1 MKEWFLDELVVISGE
16 EGIMELF
23 QPKFILCPTDFSEPA
38 TLALQYGMKFAD
50 CFGARL
56 MILYADP
63 FSPPPYFTSG
73 QVEDLS
79 KEIERSKGTA
89 RQYLTRYVKEHVGDL
104 AERAEALV
112 VQNEPVPAIVNA
124 VEQGGADLIVMGT
137 HGRSDFRRLLLG
149 SVAEKILHETDRPVL
164 TVREKR
170 KGGTASKVSI
180 QHVLCPI
187 NYTEVA
193 SKALEHAVAVSKCF
207 GAELLVLHVIEP
219 PAAEVTDQ
227 DEHARLCSWIPN
239 ESRARCSLKEIVR
252 RGDAAEQII
261 EMASS
266 TACDIIVL
274 GAQHKRFSDTTV
286 IGTTTVRVTRH
297 ASCPVLTVIRK

>member
-1 MKEWFLDELVVISGE
+1 MDTFE
-16 EGIMELF
+16 
-23 QPKFILCPTDFSEPA
+23 PKFILCPTDFSELA
-38 TLALQYGMKFAD
+38 TLALRYGMRLAD
-50 CFGARL
+50 CFSARL

-79 KEIERSKGTA
+79 KEIERSKGRA
-89 RQYLTRYVKEHVGDL
+89 RKYLIRYVKEHVGDL
-104 AERAEALV
+104 PTTAEVVV
-112 VQNEPVPAIVNA
+112 VQNEPVPAILDA
-124 VEQGGADLIVMGT
+124 AEQRDAGLIVMGT
-137 HGRSDFRRLLLG
+137 HGRSDFRRFLLG

-164 TVREKR
+164 TVREKKR
-170 KGGTASKVSI
+170 GEAASKISI

-193 SKALEHAVAVSKCF
+193 FKALEHAVAISKCF
-207 GAELLVLHVIEP
+207 GAKLLVLHVVES
-219 PAAEVTDQ
+219 PAADVTDQ
-227 DEHARLCSWIPN
+227 GEHARLCSWIPDD
-239 ESRARCSLKEIVR
+239 SRARCSLKEIIR

-266 TACDIIVL
+266 IACDIIVL

-286 IGTTTVRVTRH
+286 IGTTTLRVTRH
-297 ASCPVLTVIRK
+297 APCPVLTIVHK

>member
-1 MKEWFLDELVVISGE
+1 
-16 EGIMELF
+16 METF
-23 QPKFILCPTDFSEPA
+23 EPKFILCPTDFSELA
-38 TLALQYGMKFAD
+38 TLAIRYGMRLAD

-56 MILYADP
+56 MVLYADP

-73 QVEDLS
+73 QVENLF

-89 RQYLTRYVKEHVGDL
+89 REYLIRYVKEHAGNLPETEMV
-104 AERAEALV
+104 V
-112 VQNEPVPAIVNA
+112 VQNEPVPAIMTA
-124 VEQGGADLIVMGT
+124 AEQGNAGLIVMGT
-137 HGRSDFRRLLLG
+137 HGRSNFRRFLLG

-170 KGGTASKVSI
+170 SGGTASKVSI

-193 SKALEHAVAVSKCF
+193 FKALEHAVAVSKCF
-207 GAELLVLHVIEP
+207 GAELLVLHVIESR
-219 PAAEVTDQ
+219 AADVTDQ
-227 DEHARLCSWIPN
+227 GEHARLCSWIPD
-239 ESRARCSLKEIVR
+239 ETRARCTLKEIIR
-252 RGDAAEQII
+252 RGNAAEQII

-266 TACDIIVL
+266 AACDIIVL

-286 IGTTTVRVTRH
+286 IGTTTLRVTRH
-297 ASCPVLTVIRK
+297 APCPVLTVVHK

>member
-1 MKEWFLDELVVISGE
+1 
-16 EGIMELF
+16 METF
-23 QPKFILCPTDFSEPA
+23 EPKFILCPTDFSELA
-38 TLALQYGMKFAD
+38 TLALRYGMRFAN

-56 MILYADP
+56 MVLYADP

-79 KEIERSKGTA
+79 KEIERSKGRA
-89 RQYLTRYVKEHVGDL
+89 REYLIRYVKEHVGDL
-104 AERAEALV
+104 PETAEMVV
-112 VQNEPVPAIVNA
+112 VQNEPVPAIMGA
-124 VEQGGADLIVMGT
+124 AEQGSADLIVMGT
-137 HGRSDFRRLLLG
+137 HGRSDFRRFLLG

-164 TVREKR
+164 TVREKGS
-170 KGGTASKVSI
+170 GGTASKVSV
-180 QHVLCPI
+180 QQVLCPV

-193 SKALEHAVAVSKCF
+193 LKALEHAVVVSKCF

-219 PAAEVTDQ
+219 HAADVTDQ
-227 DEHARLCSWIPN
+227 GEHARLCSWIPD
-239 ESRARCSLKEIVR
+239 ETRARCSLKEIIR

-266 TACDIIVL
+266 TTCDVIVL

-286 IGTTTVRVTRH
+286 IGTTTLRVIRH
-297 ASCPVLTVIRK
+297 APCPVLTVVHK

>member
-1 MKEWFLDELVVISGE
+1 MKTFE
-16 EGIMELF
+16 
-23 QPKFILCPTDFSEPA
+23 PKLILCPTDYSELA
-38 TLALQYGMKFAD
+38 TLALRYGMRFAD

-56 MILYADP
+56 MVLYADP

-73 QVEDLS
+73 QVEDLTD
-79 KEIERSKGTA
+79 EIERSKGAA
-89 RQYLTRYVKEHVGDL
+89 REYLIRYVKEHLGNL
-104 AERAEALV
+104 SEAEMV
-112 VQNEPVPAIVNA
+112 VAQNEPVPAILDA
-124 VEQGGADLIVMGT
+124 AEQGDAGLIVMGT
-137 HGRSDFRRLLLG
+137 HGRSDFRRFLLG

-170 KGGTASKVSI
+170 SGGTGSKVSI

-207 GAELLVLHVIEP
+207 GAELLVLHVIESHGAN
-219 PAAEVTDQ
+219 AADRG
-227 DEHARLCSWIPN
+227 EHARLCSWIPD
-239 ESRARCSLKEIVR
+239 ETRARCSLKEIIR
-252 RGDAAEQII
+252 RGNAAEQIV

-266 TACDIIVL
+266 SACDIIVL

-286 IGTTTVRVTRH
+286 IGTTTLPVTRH
-297 ASCPVLTVIRK
+297 APCPVLTVVHK

>member
-1 MKEWFLDELVVISGE
+1 MTGRKGE
-16 EGIMELF
+16 EVVETF
-23 QPKFILCPTDFSEPA
+23 QPKVILCPTDFSELA
-38 TLALQYGMKFAD
+38 TLALRYGVRLAN

-56 MILYADP
+56 MVLYSDP

-73 QVEDLS
+73 QVENLS
-79 KEIERSKGTA
+79 KEIERSRGKA
-89 RQYLTRYVKEHVGDL
+89 REYLIGYVKEHVGNL
-104 AERAEALV
+104 SATEMVV
-112 VQNEPVPAIVNA
+112 VQNEPVPAILNA
-124 VEQGGADLIVMGT
+124 AEQGNAGLIVMGT
-137 HGRSDFRRLLLG
+137 HGRGDFRRFLLG

-170 KGGTASKVSI
+170 SGGTASRVSI

-193 SKALEHAVAVSKCF
+193 FKALEHAVAVSKCF
-207 GAELLVLHVIEP
+207 GAELLVLHVIESS
-219 PAAEVTDQ
+219 AADVTDQ
-227 DEHARLCSWIPN
+227 GEHARLCSWIPD
-239 ESRARCSLKEIVR
+239 ETRARCSLKEIIR

-266 TACDIIVL
+266 TACDMIVL

-286 IGTTTVRVTRH
+286 IGTTTLRVTRH
-297 ASCPVLTVIRK
+297 APCPVLTIVHK